1 MTAIRIAQQVAAA
14 TGISI
19 PQSLRQAGGEGQRIL
34 PLIQQTG
41 DELSLLRDAH
51 RAPWPELV
59 REHRFETV
67 AGTEWYALPSDLTQI
82 ISDTMWDRGSYR
94 PAYGQISPQEWQL
107 VKGGLVGS
115 IALTY
120 RFRRQFNPATS
131 RMDLR
136 LDPVPD
142 SDGRRLAFEYC
153 SRNWVRET
161 ASGPPLKSTID
172 KDLDVPVFP
181 FNVMKLG
188 VEYLLRRAK
197 GLPHQSHRAEFEMQA
212 DKELGIASNPR
223 RVQMGER
230 SRWSG
235 LTANVPESGYGIP

>member
-14 TGISI
+14 TGVSI

-34 PLIQQTG
+34 PLIQQAG
-41 DELSLLRDAH
+41 DELALMRDTDK
-51 RAPWPELV
+51 APWPELL
-59 REHRFETV
+59 REHTFETA
-67 AGTEWYALPSDLTQI
+67 AGAEWYPLPDDLTQI
-82 ISDTMWDRGSYR
+82 ISQTMWDRGSYR

-120 RFRRQFNPATS
+120 RFRRMFNPRTS
-131 RMDLR
+131 KMALR
-136 LDPVPD
+136 LDPVPG

-153 SRNWVRET
+153 SRHWVRE
-161 ASGPPLKSTID
+161 SPGGPPLKSEINR
-172 KDLDVPVFP
+172 DLDVPVFP

-197 GLPHQSHRAEFEMQA
+197 GLPHQSHRAEFEAQA
-212 DKELGIASNPR
+212 DKEFGLASNPR
-223 RVQMGER
+223 RVQMADR
-230 SRWSG
+230 SRWLG
-235 LTANVPESGYGIP
+235 LTANVPESGYGLP